1 MSKKQ
6 YLLQS
11 LRLSNIIEPIR
22 DDGMANR
29 NGSMSNTPKN
39 FNPTD
44 MLTSSQMI
52 NNLNEVRER
61 ENLYYIS
68 TIIIIL

>member
-11 LRLSNIIEPIR
+11 LRLSNIIEPVR
-22 DDGMANR
+22 DDGMMTNR
-29 NGSMSNTPKN
+29 NGSISNTPKN

-52 NNLNEVRER
+52 NNLNEVRDR
-61 ENLYYIS
+61 EK
-68 TIIIIL
+68 T